1 MGAAD
6 LLSSRQSGN
15 ASAYDQ
21 HIGIQDLLGDWRLEQ
36 SEIDAI
42 VAWVEAGA
50 PIGDPENALP
60 PARIK
65 DPNEWNFAA
74 QLGQPDLIVPSSS
87 YDIPADGNDLWSNEF
102 VDPGMTA
109 SRCIKA
115 VQVKPRGDASA
126 VVHHANS
133 SVWMED
139 EEGEL
144 QRYGMLTEYA
154 MGKWGE
160 MVPEGV
166 CRTLPE
172 GAMIQWSIHMFP
184 GGVGATTRAP

>member
-1 MGAAD
+1 MPPY
-6 LLSSRQSGN
+6 
-15 ASAYDQ
+15 AYDQ

-50 PIGDPENALP
+50 PMGDPENAPP
-60 PARIK
+60 PAQIK

-87 YDIPADGNDLWSNEF
+87 YDIPASGNDLWSNEF

-115 VQVKPRGDASA
+115 VQVKPREMHPLWFTTPILVSGWKMKK
-126 VVHHANS
+126 ANS
-133 SVWMED
+133 N
-139 EEGEL
+139 
-144 QRYGMLTEYA
+144 A
-154 MGKWGE
+154 MA
-160 MVPEGV
+160 
-166 CRTLPE
+166 C
-172 GAMIQWSIHMFP
+172 
-184 GGVGATTRAP
+184 